1 MHLTFTFG
9 DRLTETRIVTLLAEA
24 RRAVNVAIE
33 LGAGAKRVRQTWCI
47 AWDLSRHIYM
57 FAAPLRQT
65 IFTEKY
71 ALSVANVLPA
81 IDLVERCGIAQ
92 GHVEEMWAYVFVGG
106 RHVGYIWTQ
115 RGGELG
121 LRDATGDV

>member
-9 DRLTETRIVTLLAEA
+9 DRLTETRIVMLLAEA
-24 RRAVNVAIE
+24 RRAENVAIE

-57 FAAPLRQT
+57 FAAPLRKT

-71 ALSVANVLPA
+71 ALSVSDVLLA

-115 RGGELG
+115 RGSELG
-121 LRDATGDV
+121 LRNARSDV